1 MNKFHLLKYIKYKAP
16 PKINI
21 NIKTIENKHILKN
34 VKKNIDTNDP
44 EYSKNFWE
52 NIELFNQKKYKT

>member
-1 MNKFHLLKYIKYKAP
+1 MNKFYLLKYIKYKAP

-34 VKKNIDTNDP
+34 VKKNIDKNDP
-44 EYSKNFWE
+44 DYSKNFWE